1 MNKEIVLVVVA
12 ILVFSASTFLINHYF
27 LPAQLINIPQTYLFF
42 TLASIIT
49 MLILVV
55 VKRKNL
61 DIVGVSFLLITTIKA
76 GIAFWCGKNIIYASE
91 KYKYTFEAWH
101 LIKEEGI
108 LSLLVAVIGIIS
120 GVFPAISAYRTDISK
135 TLTQS

>member
-76 GIAFWCGKNIIYASE
+76 GIAFWYGKNIIYASE
-91 KYKYTFEAWH
+91 KYNTDRFNFYIVFVLFL
-101 LIKEEGI
+101 LIETLLTIYLLNKTPNNPNNYI
-108 LSLLVAVIGIIS
+108 NLSKKI
-120 GVFPAISAYRTDISK
+120 
-135 TLTQS
+135 